1 MSRISKELAHQI
13 AIKLTEKSRL
23 ASESLNK
30 EYREIA
36 TVMYE
41 DQTPKEVKDCFK
53 KHAEW
58 FYTRN
63 YITFDGH
70 GFRWENITT
79 MRSVIAN
86 SNSSAKL
93 DLNVKTSTQLS
104 SAKRKWEKS
113 VDDYNQ
119 LQRETETALLN
130 LGTHARIKE
139 NFPLAAPMLPPP
151 MSNALVCNF
160 DSLTKRLQKQPEVK
174 TQKITQP

>member
-13 AIKLTEKSRL
+13 AIKLTEKSRV
-23 ASESLNK
+23 AAESLNK
-30 EYREIA
+30 DYREIA
-36 TVMYE
+36 TAMYE

-63 YITFDGH
+63 YLTFDGH
-70 GFRWENITT
+70 GFRWENVTT
-79 MRSVIAN
+79 IRPIICN
-86 SNSSAKL
+86 SGSNATL
-93 DLNVKTSTQLS
+93 ELNVKTSTQLNT
-104 SAKRKWEKS
+104 AKRKWEKA
-113 VDDYNQ
+113 VEEHKQ

-174 TQKITQP
+174 QKINA